1 MVCDKM
7 TKIRGRKRIW
17 MLLYRQEGSHKVWL
31 YEPLRKYELQA
42 RKRQGW
48 KVWG

>member
-1 MVCDKM
+1 MVVK
-7 TKIRGRKRIW
+7 KRKRIW
-17 MLLYRQEGSHKVWL
+17 TLLYRWEEGQKVWL

-48 KVWG
+48 KVVK